1 MSERQKRWLKFVV
14 ALGVSVVFSALFLG
28 SIDLDQVWESLG
40 HANYLYVVPALG
52 LFALSVAV
60 RAARWG
66 VLFPGERRF
75 TWPELIPSL
84 LVGYAGNNLLPLR
97 AGELLR
103 AQHLADRTGV
113 PRMRSFGTFMMERLF
128 DSAVLSIFVLWGLLL
143 VDAGA
148 EYVGI
153 GLLLFAAALSG
164 FVACTVLAVKPG
176 VVSWLAGLPVPFV
189 SDRIRKIAV
198 SLGESFLGGFDVLR
212 HPARIA
218 TAAALSVA
226 AWLLELSMYWLISV
240 AFRLDVSF
248 ISVAFAGSAA
258 NVALS
263 LPSAQGGVGPFHLTA
278 TEALV
283 KFGVFKEA
291 AAAYAIALH
300 IFLIVP
306 VSIVGLVVFWR
317 STLPGRRRE
326 RIVASQLEET
336 AP

>member
-1 MSERQKRWLKFVV
+1 MSERLKHWLKFIV
-14 ALGVSVVFSALFLG
+14 AIGISVVFSVLFLG

-52 LFALSVAV
+52 LFAVSLALRS
-60 RAARWG
+60 ARWA

-75 TWPELIPSL
+75 TWRELMPSL

-113 PRMRSFGTFMMERLF
+113 PRMRTFGTFMMERLF

-143 VDAGA
+143 VDVGA

-153 GLLLFAAALSG
+153 GLVLFAAAFGG
-164 FVACTVLAVKPG
+164 FIVCTVLAVKPG
-176 VVSWLAGLPVPFV
+176 VVPWFAGLPIPFM
-189 SDRIRKIAV
+189 SDRIREIV
-198 SLGESFLGGFDVLR
+198 IGLGNSFLDGFDVLR
-212 HPARIA
+212 NPGRLAL
-218 TAAALSVA
+218 AAALSVG
-226 AWLLELSMYWLISV
+226 AWLMELSMYWLISV
-240 AFRLDVSF
+240 AFALDVSF

-283 KFGVFKEA
+283 KFGVLKDA

-306 VSIVGLVVFWR
+306 VSIVGIIVFWR
-317 STLPGRRRE
+317 STLPGKRRE
-326 RIVASQLEET
+326 RIMASQLEET